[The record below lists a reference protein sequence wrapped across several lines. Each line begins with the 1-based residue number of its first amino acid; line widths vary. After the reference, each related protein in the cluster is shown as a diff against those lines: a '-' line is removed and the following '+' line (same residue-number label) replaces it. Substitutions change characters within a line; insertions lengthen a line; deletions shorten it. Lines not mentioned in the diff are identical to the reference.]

1 MARLILTFNT
11 LFQVLAADKLL
22 RRSFACRP
30 TPTPPG
36 ITDSICGMS
45 LELLDLSQQDAALAC
60 LEQASL
66 PPNGVHEL
74 D

>member
-1 MARLILTFNT
+1 VARLILTFNT

-22 RRSFACRP
+22 RGSFACRP

-45 LELLDLSQQDAALAC
+45 VELLDPSQKHAALAC

-66 PPNGVHEL
+66 APSGVYEL